1 MVIMALAVNLIPQRK
16 SLQGKLKNK
25 PLINVDYSH

>member
-1 MVIMALAVNLIPQRK
+1 MALAVNLIPQRK
-16 SLQGKLKNK
+16 SLLKLQGKLKNK